1 MKLNNKLLSSIFI
14 FLFVIISLSFLF
26 ASPVFTLIPENY
38 FGTTNNFTLLNATI
52 TNITDGTVYIFASN
66 SSDYLDLANGLV
78 YIEEDVNDGEE
89 VIYNFTAMPIK
100 SDDEGLVALWHFDN
114 RSEYGEF
121 NSAPSLIYDFAG
133 GNNNLS
139 NVSSLGTYICELPK
153 FNITAGKFAG
163 AYEFNGINNSFLIEE
178 DHVFNMTENNELTIS
193 SWVYIRGDPSPGYW
207 LNVTSIF
214 SAFYIGWGDTTNS
227 GYLLGYDD
235 NSNFVF
241 FVKNTTTDLRY
252 PFSYNQWYHVAATYN
267 GTNASLYVNG
277 ITVNSSVMNVNLP
290 YDNDDDSP
298 YAVSKHLSVGG
309 TFQQTSLPFNQSS
322 FFNGTIDELAIW
334 NRSLSSEEI
343 LNQYRLVEDTY
354 YWKVNATN
362 SSHSGLSS
370 TYSVNVGDVTYPI
383 ISSVSSTPTNVSAT
397 ITWTTNEYTNSSI
410 NSGTSVSLGTNDF
423 NSALAISHSFS
434 LSDLTASTSYYYN
447 VTSCDYAGNCN
458 TTSHSFTTS
467 DNPTTTSPGGG
478 IATPSFW
485 KNTFVINDGQFT
497 EGVTKQLQKTHRI
510 RINVNDEFHHVGVVD
525 LTETE
530 ATINISS
537 ETIQV
542 KLNVGEDAKV
552 DVTGDNFYDVYVILN
567 SISDGKADIT
577 VKSINEEIPEE
588 IDSLIETTGEVTGE
602 EEIIEESKNII
613 PIVIGAI
620 VLILILI
627 LAGIVIYR
635 KRQEGV

>member
-1 MKLNNKLLSSIFI
+1 MKLNNKFLLNIFI
-14 FLFVIISLSFLF
+14 FLFVIVSLSFLF

-38 FGTTNNFTLLNATI
+38 FGTINNFTLLNATI
-52 TNITDGTVYIFASN
+52 TNITDGTVYIFASDN
-66 SSDYLDLANGLV
+66 ETYLDLANGLV
-78 YIEEDVNDGEE
+78 YIEEDVDDGEE
-89 VIYNFTAMPIK
+89 VTYNFTAMPIK

-121 NSAPSLIYDFAG
+121 YSAPSLIYDFAG
-133 GNNNLS
+133 GDNNLS
-139 NVSSLGTYICELPK
+139 NVSSLLSYSCELPE
-153 FNITAGKFAG
+153 FNITGGKFAG
-163 AYEFNGINNSFLIEE
+163 AYEFNGINDSFYAEE
-178 DHVFNMTENNELTIS
+178 SQVFNMTENNELTIS
-193 SWVYIRGDPSPGYW
+193 SWVYIKGNPSPGI
-207 LNVTSIF
+207 NANITSIF
-214 SAFYIGWGDTTNS
+214 SVFFGGWFNFGQAF

-241 FVKNTTTDLRY
+241 LVRSSTTDVTY
-252 PFSYNQWYHVAATYN
+252 GFSYNQWYHVAATYN
-267 GTNASLYVNG
+267 GTTAKLYVNG
-277 ITVNSSVMNVNLP
+277 DNVNSSNYNVDLVYNPSGTNSDYVSVGASLQRNVNFST
-290 YDNDDDSP
+290 N
-298 YAVSKHLSVGG
+298 
-309 TFQQTSLPFNQSS
+309 S
-322 FFNGTIDELAIW
+322 FFNGTIDEIAIW

-362 SSHSGLSS
+362 LSHSGLSS

-467 DNPTTTSPGGG
+467 DNPTATTTSPGGG

-485 KNTFVINDGQFT
+485 KNTFIINNNEFT
-497 EGVTKQLQKTHRI
+497 EGVTKQLQKTHRMKI
-510 RINVNDEFHHVGVVD
+510 KVNNKFHHVGVVD

-552 DVTGDNFYDVYVILN
+552 DVTEDNFYDVYVILN

-577 VKSINEEIPEE
+577 IRSINEEIPEE
-588 IDSLIETTGEVTGE
+588 SDSPIETTGEVTE
-602 EEIIEESKNII
+602 KEEIIEESKNII

-620 VLILILI
+620 VLILIL
-627 LAGIVIYR
+627 GIVGFVIYK
-635 KRQEGV
+635 KRQENI